1 MLATVFTYALYV
13 KCMDMKSSANVQVRM
28 AIPADV
34 RTIARL
40 DYEATLPPLGHSFYD
55 DLLTP
60 LGTETLSFLEAV
72 FHHNA
77 SRWGAIEEC
86 ILLEVIGTV
95 AAGCAVFTPDP
106 SAPDP
111 GPINLERL
119 PDIGKTLGWN
129 DTQTAAFTAA
139 YGAMMQGPM
148 DFLVPQADM
157 IVEAVA
163 VFPEF
168 RGQRLGHRL
177 MEAAKERAKNLGAD
191 TLGVM
196 VIHGNDVAAHLYEQH
211 FQPYISYYTD
221 YFDNQF
227 PGVTKFRT
235 KLSS

>member
-1 MLATVFTYALYV
+1 
-13 KCMDMKSSANVQVRM
+13 MKSSADVQVRM
-28 AIPADV
+28 AIPEDV
-34 RTIARL
+34 STVAHL
-40 DYEATLPPLGHSFYD
+40 DYQATLPPLGHSFYD
-55 DLLTP
+55 DLLAP
-60 LGTETLSFLEAV
+60 LGTETLPFLEAV

-77 SRWGAIEEC
+77 SRWGAIEDF
-86 ILLEVIGTV
+86 ILLEVDNTV

-106 SAPDP
+106 TAPD
-111 GPINLERL
+111 PINLEHL
-119 PDIGKTLGWN
+119 PAISKTLGWS
-129 DTQTAAFTAA
+129 DTQIADFAAA
-139 YGAMMQGPM
+139 YGEMLQGPM
-148 DFLVPQADM
+148 EFLAPQADM

-177 MEAAKERAKNLGAD
+177 MEAAKERAKNLGAN

-196 VIHGNDVAAHLYEQH
+196 VIHGNDVAAHLYGQH
-211 FQPYISYYTD
+211 FQPYISYHAD